1 VAKKVLVTGVSGLI
15 GGVVFD
21 HLAAD
26 PAAWEPFGSS
36 RRRASSA
43 RVTCAASSIGD
54 DRFYAADCTDADAM
68 ARAMEGKDLVVHM
81 AAVPDVDAPWSD
93 ILASNL
99 DGTYQV
105 FEAARAAGVERIVYA
120 SSIMVNW
127 GCRQDEPYKSIVA
140 DTYTGSSAEIPIVD
154 HLAPVRPDC
163 LYAASK
169 VAGEA
174 LARTFVAAHGMSIL
188 CLRIGWVKADDNP
201 GTLGAGSFWCSKRDI
216 ARLVEASLRA
226 PDALRFDIFYGV
238 SHCAWRWPDIAHA
251 KELLGYEPL
260 DRAEDAIAAS
270 WKSCQGRHDKP

>member
-1 VAKKVLVTGVSGLI
+1 
-15 GGVVFD
+15 
-21 HLAAD
+21 
-26 PAAWEPFGSS
+26 
-36 RRRASSA
+36 
-43 RVTCAASSIGD
+43 
-54 DRFYAADCTDADAM
+54 
-68 ARAMEGKDLVVHM
+68 
-81 AAVPDVDAPWSD
+81 
-93 ILASNL
+93 
-99 DGTYQV
+99 
-105 FEAARAAGVERIVYA
+105 
-120 SSIMVNW
+120 MVNW